1 MCSISPLLS
10 PVSEVPWILIEG
22 CTRALLRRFFGI
34 LKISAAFFFPLHFH
48 CLDTKKILAHR
59 HIRSPESF
67 FFLLKQYLSF
77 VSAFDFFLLFYFSLS
92 AALSG
97 TDAAP
102 RGVWIVFCYISE
114 ICSRSA
120 SSQPS
125 LPTESSRPLLL
136 RSAALWF
143 RPSIITRK
151 NSSGCLMNPRQ
162 KHSRITSRRFFFQL
176 LPSLFFFFSPL
187 HPLSLSSP

>member
-1 MCSISPLLS
+1 MR
-10 PVSEVPWILIEG
+10 LI
-22 CTRALLRRFFGI
+22 
-34 LKISAAFFFPLHFH
+34 
-48 CLDTKKILAHR
+48 
-59 HIRSPESF
+59 
-67 FFLLKQYLSF
+67 
-77 VSAFDFFLLFYFSLS
+77 FFLLFYFSLS

-162 KHSRITSRRFFFQL
+162 KHSRINQPPL
-176 LPSLFFFFSPL
+176 LFPTPPLPVFFFFFLLFTHFLYLPHNVLLMESQNIASITL
-187 HPLSLSSP
+187 RLFNLVLFFSSAFFLMRFPPMQSNGVQSY